1 MRTESWR
8 RAVSLILIA
17 NFLLISCATLED
29 VQIPGPDQPAA
40 APPAR
45 VGDTVEVTTRDG
57 EKKRFKGTAVESDAL
72 VGEDARVPYR
82 DMFSLRVE
90 HGTAGK
96 SGKTIAILMRR
107 RLGTHSI
114 DLSPERNG
122 ARSVSKGALLVG

>member
-29 VQIPGPDQPAA
+29 VQIPGPDQPAV

-45 VGDTVEVTTRDG
+45 IGDTVEVTTGDG
-57 EKKRFKGTAVESDAL
+57 EKKRFKVTAVESDAL

-96 SGKTIAILMRR
+96 SGQTIAIV
-107 RLGTHSI
+107 LGVF
-114 DLSPERNG
+114 LV
-122 ARSVSKGALLVG
+122 AGALIVASEGGGLSSPGY